1 MSALEITGAAV
12 AETVERLRASN
23 TRERVVLWLGRRQD
37 DIVRI
42 HEVFLPMQ
50 ETAADYFRIP
60 REGMEELLAHMRPK
74 RLMVAAQVHTHPE
87 EAFHSPADDRW
98 AIVRHQGALSLVVP
112 RFCQTTSAATF
123 VQDALVYELDK
134 SDRFVHVHAT
144 AAYKVIA

>member
-37 DIVRI
+37 DIVHI

-50 ETAADYFRIP
+50 ETAADDLPDPARRHGGAVGSHAAETTDGRSAGSHAP
-60 REGMEELLAHMRPK
+60 RGSLY
-74 RLMVAAQVHTHPE
+74 
-87 EAFHSPADDRW
+87 SPADDCW

-123 VQDALVYELDK
+123 VQDALVSPVDK
-134 SDRFVHVHAT
+134 SDRFVYVHAT
-144 AAYKVIA
+144 AATR